1 MIDQKSDS
9 ESGQGLCLLDSL
21 DRSILRKLQSDARTS
36 YMEIARELGVAG
48 GTIHA
53 RLARLREEGL
63 IAGSKIELDYT
74 RLGYTVLS
82 FIGLKL
88 VRAHD
93 CGSLME
99 KLGTLPEVLEVHYTT
114 GAYSL
119 FIKVIV
125 RSMKDLHALLFDRL
139 QSFDEIQ
146 STETFV
152 ILDTSIDRDL
162 QL

>member
-1 MIDQKSDS
+1 MDTATVEI
-9 ESGQGLCLLDSL
+9 DSL
-21 DRSILRKLQSDARTS
+21 DREILKRLQSDGRATFL
-36 YMEIARELGVAG
+36 EISRELGVAG

-53 RLARLREEGL
+53 RVARMREAGL
-63 IAGSKIELDYT
+63 ISGSKITLNYEL
-74 RLGYTVLS
+74 LGYTVQA

-93 CGSLME
+93 CHSLMT
-99 KLGTLPEVLEVHYTT
+99 KLTTIAEVLEIHYTT

-119 FIKVIV
+119 LIKLTA

-139 QSFDEIQ
+139 QGFDEIQ

-152 ILDTSIDRDL
+152 ILDTTLNRDL
-162 QL
+162 PL